1 MNNDV
6 IIKGKID
13 ETLDNAFKKILKNMN
28 MTQQDFIEQV
38 VKEFVLKNLNL
49 VMNKG
54 KQDK

>member
-1 MNNDV
+1 
-6 IIKGKID
+6 
-13 ETLDNAFKKILKNMN
+13 MN

-54 KQDK
+54 TQDK